1 MKKLAVALGLRE
13 KTEKDFKNMVDDMH
27 GKFKNKQGLF
37 TGQRNTFVNMEG
49 HPDQPEKRGFVNVSS
64 TVAEQLNWFK
74 EHAADYLKTTLSIE
88 KTNAEGITAELV
100 VDGKSWG
107 KYSTLE
113 LLRLKGILDSKMK
126 AMVQELPI
134 RPETILWNKTSD
146 PTFSG
151 REVYETSIEKG
162 RTKTTIKRTV
172 VVDDP
177 HIKDAPNRPPVT
189 QSIDTP
195 TETGEYTVQHFSGAI
210 TNKERAEMEVRYN
223 NLYKAV
229 VAALED
235 ANAAELKES
244 ELGDKVLEYLF

>member
-27 GKFKNKQGLF
+27 GKFKNKQSLF
-37 TGQRNTFVNMEG
+37 VGKRDTFVALEG
-49 HPDQPEKRGFVNVSS
+49 HFDQPEKRSFQNVSS
-64 TVAEQLNWFK
+64 TVAEQLSWFK
-74 EHAADYLKTTLSIE
+74 EHAVDYLKTTLSIE
-88 KTNAEGITAELV
+88 KTNAGGITAELV

-107 KYSTLE
+107 SYTTLE
-113 LLRLKGILDSKMK
+113 LLRLKGILDGKMK

-134 RPETILWNKTSD
+134 RPETVLWNKSAD
-146 PTFSG
+146 PTFNN
-151 REVYETSIEKG
+151 REVYETALEQG

-172 VVDDP
+172 IVDDP
-177 HIKDAPNRPPVT
+177 HIKDTPNRPPVT
-189 QSIDTP
+189 QNIDTP
-195 TETGEYTVQHFSGAI
+195 TETGIYTTQLFSGAI

-235 ANAAELKES
+235 ANAAELKETD
-244 ELGDKVLEYLF
+244 LGDKVLGYLF